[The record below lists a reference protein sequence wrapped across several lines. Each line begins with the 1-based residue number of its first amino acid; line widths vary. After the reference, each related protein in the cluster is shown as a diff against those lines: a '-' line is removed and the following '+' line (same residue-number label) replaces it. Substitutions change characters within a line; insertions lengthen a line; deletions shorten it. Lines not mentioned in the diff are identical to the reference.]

1 MPQVKT
7 IVRMSLVV
15 TVAAPFSM
23 RAGGA
28 AAAELVMF
36 DSPACEWC
44 EVWEE
49 EVGIVYNKTEE
60 ACVAPIRR
68 VSVYDERPDD
78 LKSVRSIVFTP
89 TFVLVED
96 GSEVGRILGY
106 PGESHFW
113 GLLGQMIQR
122 IDIASTVSTNCE
134 RRGNTAA
141 NRGQRADDS

>member
-1 MPQVKT
+1 MAQAKT
-7 IVRMSLVV
+7 IVRISLAA
-15 TVAAPFSM
+15 TVAALLSL
-23 RAGGA
+23 RAGDA
-28 AAAELVMF
+28 PAAELVMF
-36 DSPACEWC
+36 DSPVCEWC

-68 VSVYDERPDD
+68 VSVWDERPED

-89 TFVLVED
+89 TFVLVQGGNEI
-96 GSEVGRILGY
+96 GRILGY

-122 IDIASTVSTNCE
+122 IDTASVISTNCE
-134 RRGNTAA
+134 RRGDTAA
-141 NRGQRADDS
+141 SRGQKADDS